1 MKIKKIGV
9 IGAMN
14 QEIALLLR
22 DMKHVN
28 QETVGKGK
36 GARTYC
42 HGSLYGKDAILVFS
56 RWGKVA
62 SASTVTTLIGMADV
76 DLILFTGVAGAISA
90 DLHIGDVVIGNR
102 LVQHDLDARPLY
114 SRYEVPQLEVDHFPT
129 EPEYVHLA
137 MRSAERYLSDDLAT
151 DVQAGMIE
159 SSVLAEF
166 GITRPKV
173 QAGVIATGDQFIADS
188 VLRDRLKA
196 NLPDALCVE
205 MEGAAVAQVCYE
217 RGIPLVVVRTISDKA
232 DHHVDF
238 VKFVD
243 TIASHFTR
251 GIAKAFI
258 AQV

>member
-1 MKIKKIGV
+1 M
-9 IGAMN
+9 
-14 QEIALLLR
+14 
-22 DMKHVN
+22 
-28 QETVGKGK
+28 
-36 GARTYC
+36 
-42 HGSLYGKDAILVFS
+42 FS

-62 SASTVTTLIGMADV
+62 SASTVTTLIGAADV

-102 LVQHDLDARPLY
+102 LVQHDMDARPLY
-114 SRYEVPQLEVDHFPT
+114 SRYEVPQLEVDYFPA
-129 EPEYVHLA
+129 EPEYVQLA
-137 MRSAERYLSDDLAT
+137 MRSAERYLNHDLAT

-159 SSVLAEF
+159 SNVLAEF

-196 NLPDALCVE
+196 NLPNALCVE

-217 RGIPLVVVRTISDKA
+217 RDIPLVVVRTISDKA

-238 VKFVD
+238 VRFVD
-243 TIASHFTR
+243 TVASHFTR
-251 GIAKAFI
+251 GIAKTFI
-258 AQV
+258 AEV

>member
-1 MKIKKIGV
+1 VKIKKIGV

-14 QEIALLLR
+14 QEIVLLLR

-90 DLHIGDVVIGNR
+90 DLHIGDVVIGTR

-114 SRYEVPQLEVDHFPT
+114 SRYEVPQLEVDHFPA

-137 MRSAERYLSDDLAT
+137 MRSAERYLSDELAT
-151 DVQAGMIE
+151 DVQAGMIK
-159 SSVLAEF
+159 SSDLAEF

-232 DHHVDF
+232 DHHIDF

-243 TIASHFTR
+243 TIASQFTR

>member
-1 MKIKKIGV
+1 KIRVGRCAGGHGRACWRAGGPRRSVPSTGPLCGLCSSPMTGRSRSPGDASLPDDRVCTLVTECRGVKIKKIGV

-36 GARTYC
+36 GVRTYC

-62 SASTVTTLIGMADV
+62 SASTVTTLIGMAGV

-114 SRYEVPQLEVDHFPT
+114 PR
-129 EPEYVHLA
+129 
-137 MRSAERYLSDDLAT
+137 
-151 DVQAGMIE
+151 
-159 SSVLAEF
+159 
-166 GITRPKV
+166 
-173 QAGVIATGDQFIADS
+173 
-188 VLRDRLKA
+188 
-196 NLPDALCVE
+196 
-205 MEGAAVAQVCYE
+205 
-217 RGIPLVVVRTISDKA
+217 
-232 DHHVDF
+232 
-238 VKFVD
+238 
-243 TIASHFTR
+243 
-251 GIAKAFI
+251 
-258 AQV
+258 